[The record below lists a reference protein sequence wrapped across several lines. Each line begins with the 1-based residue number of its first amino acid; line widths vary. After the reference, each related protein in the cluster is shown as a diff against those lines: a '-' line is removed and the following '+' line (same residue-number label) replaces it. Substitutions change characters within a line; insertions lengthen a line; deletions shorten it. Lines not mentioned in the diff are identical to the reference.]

1 MQAAGGTGE
10 RASEQR
16 AVPIGEGISASDG
29 VMNAY
34 RVTSVGFATLTV
46 MTLASLGESTA
57 YAGGAQS
64 LVSRL

>member
-1 MQAAGGTGE
+1 MQAVGGTGE

-16 AVPIGEGISASDG
+16 AVPIGEGICASDG

-34 RVTSVGFATLTV
+34 RVTSVGFATLTG

-57 YAGGAQS
+57 
-64 LVSRL
+64 